1 MLSRAPLARHGREV
15 SSVFDLLGRKENDL
29 TAALAFTLGRSP
41 ALLGL
46 ILRRLLPGP
55 EDEEVVLRLEEPD
68 ALGRTDLEISTV
80 SRLVIIEAKRGWL
93 LPGETQL
100 GKYAPRVAAHGAGA
114 LVSLS
119 AASAQWARTS
129 LPAAVQGVPVSHLSW
144 DQVRA
149 DLDVALAGARGQERT
164 WLHEFSEYLRKAVR
178 MRDPA
183 DSWTYCVAVG
193 NGRPGDGGSRTF
205 RDFVTTEGCYF
216 HPYGW
221 GSGWPRTPPNF
232 LAFRWN
238 GHVQQAHRVTR
249 AEVIPGL
256 QDRWPDIPKTGD
268 TTLPFALYQLGPQL
282 LSGPV
287 PNGARYRASRMWV
300 ILDLLL
306 ASPTLK
312 DALHQ
317 TATITSRPDL
327 PPTPT
332 ETAES

>member
-1 MLSRAPLARHGREV
+1 MISRAPLARHGREV

-46 ILRRLLPGP
+46 ILRRLVPGP
-55 EDEEVVLRLEEPD
+55 EDEEAVLRLEAPD
-68 ALGRTDLEISTV
+68 ALGRTDLEISTP
-80 SRLVIIEAKRGWL
+80 SRLIIVEAKRGWL

-100 GKYAPRVAAHGAGA
+100 GKYAPRIAAHGAGA

-119 AASAQWARTS
+119 AASAQWAGTS
-129 LPAAVQGVPVSHLSW
+129 LPTAVQGVPVLHLPW

-149 DLDVALAGARGQERT
+149 DLDAARAGARGQERT
-164 WLHEFSEYLRKAVR
+164 WLDEFSEYLRKAVK

-183 DSWTYCVAVG
+183 DSWTYCVTVG

-205 RDFVTTEGCYF
+205 RDFVATEGFYF

-238 GHVQQAHRVTR
+238 GHVQQAHRVTS
-249 AEVIPGL
+249 AEVIPSL
-256 QDRWPDIPKTGD
+256 QDRWPDIPETDD

-282 LSGPV
+282 LPVLV

-306 ASPTLK
+306 TSPTLK

-317 TATITSRPDL
+317 SAMITSRPDL
-327 PPTPT
+327 TPAPP
-332 ETAES
+332 ETGES